1 MQRKEIVRQ
10 RPLFAQWPAWQ
21 QLPTDVHQ
29 QVEDLL
35 ANMCLE
41 IIQRNN
47 HQEQHDEQPSDKD
60 STS

>member
-1 MQRKEIVRQ
+1 MQRKEIVCQ
-10 RPLFAQWPAWQ
+10 RPLFAEWPAWQ
-21 QLPTDVHQ
+21 QLPTEVHQ

-41 IIQRNN
+41 IIQQGNN
-47 HQEQHDEQPSDKD
+47 QEQSDERPSDKD

>member
-10 RPLFAQWPAWQ
+10 RPLFAQWPVWQ
-21 QLPTDVHQ
+21 QLPTDVHR

-41 IIQRNN
+41 IIQRSN
-47 HQEQHDEQPSDKD
+47 HQEQYDEQPSDKD

>member
-1 MQRKEIVRQ
+1 MQPKEIVRQ
-10 RPLFAQWPAWQ
+10 RPLFAEWPAWQ
-21 QLPTDVHQ
+21 QLPTEVHQ

-41 IIQRNN
+41 IIQLSNK
-47 HQEQHDEQPSDKD
+47 QEQYDERPGDKE